1 MGRSDA
7 LEALRGPL
15 YAQPW
20 VPKGESVSWLENPS
34 GAALVGDSDGR
45 VYARILG
52 SACGD
57 WTVYFSGFEFSCDGP
72 LIKVQRLV
80 QAIFEGETIAL

>member
-1 MGRSDA
+1 MERSDA

-15 YAQPW
+15 YGQPW
-20 VPKGESVSWLENPS
+20 VPKGESVSWLEYAGRS
-34 GAALVGDSDGR
+34 DLVGDSDGC
-45 VYARILG
+45 VYARIFG

-72 LIKVQRLV
+72 LLKVQRLI
-80 QAIFEGETIAL
+80 QAIFEGETVAL